1 MISDLIINNTYCI
14 RNILYT
20 ISKNF
25 PLHLQ
30 SKTYKIILTLDS
42 STGADTFEGPAVA
55 LAWLALSY
63 FIEKSVTK
71 ALAVAGLLVNL
82 ASGFFTGL

>member
-1 MISDLIINNTYCI
+1 MISDLIIICI
-14 RNILYT
+14 RNIFYT
-20 ISKNF
+20 ISTNL

-30 SKTYKIILTLDS
+30 IKTNKIILTLDS
-42 STGADTFEGPAVA
+42 STGAEIFEGPAVA

-82 ASGFFTGL
+82 ASGFFAGL